1 MERGFKG
8 IWIPKE
14 IWLNESLSIQEKVF
28 LVEIDSLDNDE
39 DGCFAS
45 NEYFANFFKLS
56 KNRCSEIIKSLEK
69 KGFIK
74 ISYIYKENSKAID
87 KRVIKLFE
95 KTNRGTRDSDRC
107 TRETEEGYSE
117 KCEDNN
123 TYLNNTINNTIYSLV
138 IDKLNILANK
148 SYKSSSKK
156 TQQLIKARVNE
167 GYALEDFYK
176 VIENK
181 VCTWKDDPK
190 MDQYLRPA
198 TLFGTKF
205 ESYLNEKLKNPNK
218 GESYGK
224 YKEYEQHLDRRYKET
239 ISSEEAERTAREIG
253 IDL

>member
-8 IWIPKE
+8 VWIPKE

-28 LVEIDSLDNDE
+28 LVEIDSLDNNE

-74 ISYIYKENSKAID
+74 ISYMYKENSKAID
-87 KRVIKLFE
+87 KRVINILE
-95 KTNRGTRDSDRC
+95 KSNRGIRDSDRG
-107 TRETEEGYSE
+107 TRKAEGGYSE

-123 TYLNNTINNTIYSLV
+123 TYLNNTFNNIYSLV
-138 IDKLNILANK
+138 IGKLNSLANK

-156 TQQLIKARVNE
+156 TQQLIRARVNE
-167 GYALEDFYK
+167 GFTVEDFYK

-181 VCTWKDDPK
+181 VCSWKDDPK

-205 ESYLNEKLKNPNK
+205 ESYLNEKATKPIK
-218 GESYGK
+218 GENYGK
-224 YKEYEQHLDRRYKET
+224 YREYEQHLDRKDKEI
-239 ISSEEAERTAREIG
+239 ISNEETQRTAAELG

>member
-95 KTNRGTRDSDRC
+95 KTNRGTRDSDRG

-148 SYKSSSKK
+148 SYKSYSKK

-224 YKEYEQHLDRRYKET
+224 YKEYEQHLDRRHKET

>member
-45 NEYFANFFKLS
+45 NEYFSNFFKLS

-74 ISYIYKENSKAID
+74 ISYIYKESSKAID

-95 KTNRGTRDSDRC
+95 KTNRCTRDSDRG

>member
-74 ISYIYKENSKAID
+74 ISYIYKEQSKAID
-87 KRVIKLFE
+87 KRVIKIFE
-95 KTNRGTRDSDRC
+95 KPNRDTRDSDTG
-107 TRETEEGYSE
+107 TRKTEEGYSE

-156 TQQLIKARVNE
+156 TQQLIKARANE
-167 GYALEDFYK
+167 GYTLEDFYK

-239 ISSEEAERTAREIG
+239 ISSEEAERNAREIG

>member
-95 KTNRGTRDSDRC
+95 KTNRGTR
-107 TRETEEGYSE
+107 ETEEGYSE

-167 GYALEDFYK
+167 GYTLEDFYK

>member
-45 NEYFANFFKLS
+45 NEYFANFLKLS

-95 KTNRGTRDSDRC
+95 KTNRGTRDSDRG

>member
-1 MERGFKG
+1 MERVFKG
-8 IWIPKE
+8 VWIPKE
-14 IWLNESLSIQEKVF
+14 IWLDESLSIQEKVF
-28 LVEIDSLDNDE
+28 LVEIDSLDNNE

-74 ISYIYKENSKAID
+74 ISYMYKDNSKAID
-87 KRVIKLFE
+87 KRVINILE
-95 KTNRGTRDSDRC
+95 KPKRGIRDSDRD
-107 TRETEEGYSE
+107 TRKTEEGYSE

-123 TYLNNTINNTIYSLV
+123 TYLNNTINNSIYSLV
-138 IDKLNILANK
+138 VDKLNSLANK

-156 TQQLIKARVNE
+156 TQQLIRARVNE
-167 GYALEDFYK
+167 GFTVEDFYK

-205 ESYLNEKLKNPNK
+205 ESYLNEKATKPIK
-218 GESYGK
+218 GENYGK
-224 YKEYEQHLDRRYKET
+224 YREYEQHLDRKDKEI
-239 ISSEEAERTAREIG
+239 ISNEETERTAASLG
-253 IDL
+253 IEL

>member
-95 KTNRGTRDSDRC
+95 KTNRGTRDSDRG

-167 GYALEDFYK
+167 GYTLEDFYK

>member
-14 IWLNESLSIQEKVF
+14 IWLNEYLSIQEKVF
-28 LVEIDSLDNDE
+28 LVEIDSLDNNE

-87 KRVIKLFE
+87 KRVINIFE
-95 KTNRGTRDSDRC
+95 KPKRGIRDSDRG
-107 TRETEEGYSE
+107 TRKTEEGYSE

-123 TYLNNTINNTIYSLV
+123 TYLNNTINNSIYSLV
-138 IDKLNILANK
+138 IDKLNSLANK
-148 SYKSSSKK
+148 SYKSTSKK
-156 TQQLIKARVNE
+156 TQQIIRARANE
-167 GYALEDFYK
+167 GFTLEDFYK

-181 VCTWKDDPK
+181 VGTWKDDPK

-224 YKEYEQHLDRRYKET
+224 YKEYEQHLARRDKET
-239 ISSEEAERTAREIG
+239 ISSDEAEKTARELG

>member
-14 IWLNESLSIQEKVF
+14 IWLDGTLSIQEKVF
-28 LVEIDSLDNDE
+28 LVEIDSLDNDD

-45 NEYFANFFKLS
+45 NEYFSNFFKLS

-74 ISYIYKENSKAID
+74 IKYLYKENSKAID

-95 KTNRGTRDSDRC
+95 KPKRGIRDTDRC
-107 TRETEEGYSE
+107 IRKTEGGYSE

-123 TYLNNTINNTIYSLV
+123 TYLNITINNSIYSIV
-138 IDKLNILANK
+138 IDKLNTLANK

-156 TQQLIKARVNE
+156 TQQLIIARINE
-167 GYALEDFYK
+167 GYSLEDFYK

-181 VCTWKDDPK
+181 VRTWKDDPK

-205 ESYLNEKLKNPNK
+205 EAYFNEKLKNPNK
-218 GESYGK
+218 GESDGK
-224 YKEYEQHLDRRYKET
+224 YKEYEQHLDRGHKTT
-239 ISSEEAERTAREIG
+239 ISREEAEREAEELG
-253 IDL
+253 IEL

>member
-14 IWLNESLSIQEKVF
+14 IWLNEILNIQEKVF
-28 LVEIDSLDNDE
+28 LVEIESLDNN

-69 KGFIK
+69 KGFVK

-87 KRVIKLFE
+87 KRIIKIFE
-95 KTNRGTRDSDRC
+95 KPKGDIRDSDRC

-123 TYLNNTINNTIYSLV
+123 TYLNNTINNNIYCLV
-138 IDKLNILANK
+138 IDKLNTLANK

-156 TQQLIKARVNE
+156 TQQLIKARINE
-167 GYALEDFYK
+167 GYKLEEFYK

-190 MDQYLRPA
+190 MDQYLRPS

-205 ESYLNEKLKNPNK
+205 EAYLNEKLKNPNK

-224 YKEYEQHLDRRYKET
+224 YKEYEQHLDRRDKTT
-239 ISSEEAERTAREIG
+239 ISSEEAERAARELG

>member
-95 KTNRGTRDSDRC
+95 KTNRGTRDSDRG

>member
-1 MERGFKG
+1 M
-8 IWIPKE
+8 
-14 IWLNESLSIQEKVF
+14 
-28 LVEIDSLDNDE
+28 VEIDSLDNDE

-95 KTNRGTRDSDRC
+95 KTNRGTRDSDRG

-167 GYALEDFYK
+167 GYTLEDFYK

-181 VCTWKDDPK
+181 VCTWKDDLK

>member
-74 ISYIYKENSKAID
+74 ISYIYKEQSKAID
-87 KRVIKLFE
+87 KRVIKIFE
-95 KTNRGTRDSDRC
+95 KPKRGTRDSDRG
-107 TRETEEGYSE
+107 TRKTEEGYSE

-167 GYALEDFYK
+167 GYTLEDFYK

-181 VCTWKDDPK
+181 VRTWKDDPK

>member
-45 NEYFANFFKLS
+45 NEYFSNFFKLS

-95 KTNRGTRDSDRC
+95 KTNRGTRDSDRG

-138 IDKLNILANK
+138 IDKLNSLANK

>member
-45 NEYFANFFKLS
+45 NEYFSNFFKLS

-95 KTNRGTRDSDRC
+95 KTNRGTRDSDRG

-167 GYALEDFYK
+167 GYTLEDFYK

-224 YKEYEQHLDRRYKET
+224 YKEYEQHLDRRHKET